1 MGCKS
6 VVTPTA
12 AVSHH
17 HKPPAAAISHHRKP
31 AKLRVDRN
39 VLQALVDEGSI
50 QSGWPTVTPGDVEYQ
65 GLERKWGAACPQEG
79 CSLMF
84 TNKKHAIAHALDIHK
99 LAVDSVD
106 VGWMQR
112 LSQQAANNHSWFPVI
127 PRSAYLPGPSA
138 NYLLALRQEL
148 DARPPIPAA
157 ERDHRHISPWHVTT
171 RWMQYMEGK
180 DPQVMLN
187 LIELPKDGQP
197 FFYLIACVR
206 NYIDKVYQYIP
217 TTSEVCLQILN
228 TDTDNR

>member
-1 MGCKS
+1 MSVDPPPSPEPENEASELYDVPEGTLATWGFQINRRLEALVCVGCKS

-99 LAVDSVD
+99 LAVNSVD
-106 VGWMQR
+106 MGWMQR
-112 LSQQAANNHSWFPVI
+112 LSH
-127 PRSAYLPGPSA
+127 YLY
-138 NYLLALRQEL
+138 NLA
-148 DARPPIPAA
+148 
-157 ERDHRHISPWHVTT
+157 H
-171 RWMQYMEGK
+171 
-180 DPQVMLN
+180 
-187 LIELPKDGQP
+187 
-197 FFYLIACVR
+197 
-206 NYIDKVYQYIP
+206 
-217 TTSEVCLQILN
+217 
-228 TDTDNR
+228 